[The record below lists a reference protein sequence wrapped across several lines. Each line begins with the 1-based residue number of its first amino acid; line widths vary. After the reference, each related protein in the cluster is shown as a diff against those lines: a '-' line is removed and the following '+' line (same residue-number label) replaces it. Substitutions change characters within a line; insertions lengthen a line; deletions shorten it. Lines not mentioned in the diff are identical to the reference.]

1 MILIS
6 FGTRPEY
13 IKIKPLLAAM
23 NGVID
28 YKLLF
33 TGQHEDLLKHI
44 EGDNVERMSI
54 GESKNR
60 LDAIVS
66 SILSQERSPSFEN
79 VTHVLVQGDTTS
91 AFAVAL
97 SGFHRKLR
105 VIHLEAG
112 LRTYDLKN
120 PYPEEFNR
128 QAISRLADLNLCPT
142 EESAKNLK
150 AELAPGE
157 IHVVGNT
164 VLDNLIDIKPQS
176 ENRVIVT
183 MHRRENHHIMDR
195 WFRALD
201 NVAKENPELEF
212 ILPIH
217 PNPHVYKHKSI
228 LRYVNVVEAM
238 EYEKFINLLAT
249 SRLIITDSGG
259 LQEESSFFRK
269 KCIVCRKTTERVEG
283 MGVFS
288 TLCESPSE
296 LKNAFEWAHRDPTP
310 DPSIPCPYGDGM
322 ASKKIVDLLQKDLM
336 NI

>member
-1 MILIS
+1 
-6 FGTRPEY
+6 
-13 IKIKPLLAAM
+13 M

-322 ASKKIVDLLQKDLM
+322 ASQKIVGLLQKDLM

>member
-13 IKIKPLLAAM
+13 IKIKPLLTAM

-44 EGDNVERMSI
+44 EGDNIERMRI

-128 QAISRLADLNLCPT
+128 QAISRLAALNLCPT
-142 EESAKNLK
+142 EEAAKNLK

-176 ENRVIVT
+176 ENRVVIT
-183 MHRRENHHIMDR
+183 MHRRENHHIMDK
-195 WFRALD
+195 WFGALD

-217 PNPHVYKHKSI
+217 PNPHVYKHKNM
-228 LRYVNVVEAM
+228 LQYVNVVEAM

-288 TLCESPSE
+288 TLCENPSE
-296 LKNAFEWAHRDPTP
+296 LKSAFEWAHHDPTP
-310 DPSIPCPYGDGM
+310 DPSIPCPYGDGT
-322 ASKKIVDLLQKDLM
+322 ASQKIVELLQRDLM
-336 NI
+336 VI

>member
-13 IKIKPLLAAM
+13 IKIKPLLDAM
-23 NGVID
+23 KGIID

-33 TGQHEDLLKHI
+33 TGQHEDLLKHVK
-44 EGDNVERMSI
+44 GDNIERMNI
-54 GESKNR
+54 KASKNR
-60 LDAIVS
+60 LNTIVS

-79 VTHVLVQGDTTS
+79 ITHVLVQGDTTS

-112 LRTYDLKN
+112 LRTYDLEN

-128 QAISRLADLNLCPT
+128 QTISRLASINLCPT

-150 AELAPGE
+150 AELVPGE

-164 VLDNLIDIKPQS
+164 VLDNLVDIKPQS
-176 ENRVIVT
+176 ENRVVVT
-183 MHRRENHHIMDR
+183 MHRRENHYIMDK
-195 WFRALD
+195 WFNALD
-201 NVAKENPELEF
+201 SLAEENPELEF

-217 PNPHVYKHKSI
+217 PNPSVYKHKDI
-228 LRYVNVVEAM
+228 LRYVNVVESM
-238 EYEKFINLLAT
+238 EYEKFIKLLST
-249 SRLIITDSGG
+249 SRFIITDSGG

-283 MGVFS
+283 MGIFS
-288 TLCESPSE
+288 TLCETPSE
-296 LKNAFEWAHRDPTP
+296 LKNAFEWAHHDPIP

-322 ASKKIVDLLQKDLM
+322 ASQKIVGLLQKDLVKM
-336 NI
+336 